1 MNEILSE
8 YPQGFRI
15 EKFVQYETQ
24 SAEMP
29 RITVN
34 NGILEIPTTHSS
46 ILAWRIPTDSGAWWV
61 VVLPWTT
68 SSSMGFWR
76 LGTVDTSPP
85 CSPAG
90 VSGAEV
96 GTTSASLGMVGR
108 KAQAV
113 SEVSPRRPG
122 GSLSCYPL
130 SSCLQCL
137 PASGSFPMSQLF
149 A

>member
-1 MNEILSE
+1 MDSAVHIRASVVAQLVKN
-8 YPQGFRI
+8 PPAMR
-15 EKFVQYETQ
+15 ETWAR
-24 SAEMP
+24 SLGWEDP
-29 RITVN
+29 
-34 NGILEIPTTHSS
+34 LEGATHSS

-68 SSSMGFWR
+68 SSSRGFWR

-122 GSLSCYPL
+122 GSLSC
-130 SSCLQCL
+130 
-137 PASGSFPMSQLF
+137 
-149 A
+149 